1 MDKKLFNL
9 LQNIE
14 VLSQVGESN
23 PTIAKIVFDSRLVTK
38 GSLFVAVSGTKVD
51 GHTFIAKAI
60 ADGAVA
66 IICEVLPSD
75 IQKEITYIVVKSS
88 SLALGYLA
96 SAFYNHPSSQLKLV
110 GVTGTNGKT
119 TTATLLYHLVKS
131 LGYKAGLFS
140 TVVNYI
146 GGKRIEATHTT
157 PDPIALNELMNKMV
171 EAGCDYC
178 FMEVSSH
185 SVAQHRI
192 AGLEF
197 DGAIFTNLTHDH
209 LDYHL
214 TFDAYRDAKKA
225 FFDTLSPKA
234 FALTNI
240 DDVNGKVM
248 VQNSKAKIKSYSLRD
263 FSDFKVKII
272 EETFDGMQLTINDNE
287 VWTPFIGRFNAQNLL
302 AVYGAAILLGFDK
315 QEVLIA
321 LSQLHSVDGRFET
334 VRSGKGITGIVDY
347 AHTPDAV
354 TNVIKTI
361 QDLLEGSSRLIT
373 VIGAGGDRDKSKRPI
388 MAAEAVKGSDIV
400 ILTADNPRSEDPE
413 VIINEMVAGV
423 AIKDKSKVFT
433 ITNRKEAIRMAVQLA
448 TKGDVVLVAGKGHET
463 YQEIKGVKHHFDD
476 KEELLE
482 AFKNLV

>member
-1 MDKKLFNL
+1 MSKKLFDL
-9 LQNIE
+9 LKKVDI
-14 VLSQVGESN
+14 LTQVGESN
-23 PTIAKIVFDSRLVTK
+23 PIISKIAFDSRQVSS
-38 GSLFVAVSGTKVD
+38 GVLFVAVSGTKVD
-51 GHTFIAKAI
+51 GHTFIDQAI
-60 ADGAVA
+60 TQGAVA
-66 IICEVLPSD
+66 IICEVLPSN
-75 IQKEITYIVVKSS
+75 IQRDITYIVVKSS
-88 SLALGYLA
+88 SYALGFVA

-119 TTATLLYHLVKS
+119 TTATLLYHLVKG
-131 LGYKAGLFS
+131 LGYEAGLFS
-140 TVVNYI
+140 TVANFI
-146 GGKRIEATHTT
+146 GSKKVEATHTT
-157 PDPIALNELMNKMV
+157 PDPIALNEIMNKMV

-197 DGAIFTNLTHDH
+197 DGGIFTNLTHDH

-248 VQNSKAKIKSYSLRD
+248 VQNCKANIKSYSLRD

-272 EETFDGMQLTINDNE
+272 EETFEGMQLAINDNE

-302 AVYGAAILLGFDK
+302 AVYGSAILLGFDK
-315 QEVLIA
+315 QEILVA
-321 LSQLHSVDGRFET
+321 LSKLQPVDGRFQT
-334 VRSGKGITGIVDY
+334 VRSGNGITGIVDY

-373 VIGAGGDRDKSKRPI
+373 VIGAGGDRDKTKRPV
-388 MAAEAVKGSDIV
+388 MAAEAVKGSSIV
-400 ILTADNPRSEDPE
+400 ILTADNPRSEEPE
-413 VIINEMVAGV
+413 IIINEMLTGV
-423 AIKDKSKVFT
+423 AAQDRSKVFT

-463 YQEIKGVKHHFDD
+463 YQEVKGVKHHFDD
-476 KEELLE
+476 REELVE
-482 AFKNLV
+482 AFNNLV